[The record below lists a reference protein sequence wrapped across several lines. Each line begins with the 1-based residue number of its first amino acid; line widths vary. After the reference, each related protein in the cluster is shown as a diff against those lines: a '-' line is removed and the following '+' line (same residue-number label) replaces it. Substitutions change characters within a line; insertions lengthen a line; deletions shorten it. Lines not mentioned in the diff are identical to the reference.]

1 MTVSRRR
8 FRQALRR
15 VVASALEPRGYRL
28 IDEPEGY
35 KGVVGGVYMMFF
47 QKRLWE
53 DTYGS
58 IGFRVLPLY
67 MEPQEAKLW
76 RQAFGVVMYRH
87 RGTVPQ
93 PPDFEGN
100 NIDVSLAYL
109 MWTIL
114 DVKVYGSGH
123 HEWGFSTEE
132 ELEDALQDAV
142 ENLVAYG
149 LPWLEDPSTQDPHP
163 RGEELEQLRRQT
175 LQRFREQGIRVFGD
189 EGESDPE

>member
-35 KGVVGGVYMMFF
+35 KGVVGGVYIMFF

-58 IGFRVLPLY
+58 IGFRVTQFHI
-67 MEPQEAKLW
+67 EPQEEKRRRHGFNAIL
-76 RQAFGVVMYRH
+76 YRH
-87 RGTVPQ
+87 KGTTPQ
-93 PPDFEGN
+93 PPDFEGSN
-100 NIDVSLAYL
+100 FEVPLAYL
-109 MWTIL
+109 MWRFL
-114 DVKVYGSGH
+114 DVKVYGSDY

-142 ENLVAYG
+142 EKLVAYG

-175 LQRFREQGIRVFGD
+175 IQRFREQGIRIFGD
-189 EGESDPE
+189 EGELDPE